1 MSKVTGDD
9 KMHIQQQN
17 TQTFKA
23 VVTPV
28 QGDRLLRRAEVEYK
42 TGVSRSAMYEGIRQ
56 GTFPEPVRL
65 GNNSVAWLCSEI
77 DEFINQK
84 IAARNQKRA

>member
-1 MSKVTGDD
+1 M
-9 KMHIQQQN
+9 QAQPQN
-17 TQTFKA
+17 VPIFKA
-23 VVTPV
+23 VHSANL
-28 QGDRLLRRAEVEYK
+28 GDRLLRRAEVEYK
-42 TGVSRSAMYEGIRQ
+42 TGLSRSAIYEGMRK

>member
-1 MSKVTGDD
+1 
-9 KMHIQQQN
+9 MHTQQQN

-23 VVTPV
+23 VITPPV
-28 QGDRLLRRAEVEYK
+28 QGDRLLRRTEVEYK
-42 TGVSRSAMYEGIRQ
+42 TGLSRSAIYEQMRK

-65 GNNSVAWLCSEI
+65 STNSVAWLCSEI